1 MSRETVRSATSIPS
15 FRSSPWIRGAPQ
27 RGFAVAMRVIRV
39 LISAWT
45 AGRPPVE
52 RPESLLQ
59 YSRKRRRCHRRTVS
73 AVTIT
78 RGCLHPAQTLAS
90 PTQKRRSVVRSLG
103 RAVVLLYT
111 ASCCRRARFSTAS
124 WRWPPKRNGR
134 SRSTWSK
141 RVIIEPRFSPDQRR
155 QINDLPPAE
164 VLAKDKGDDHGLRDR
179 PRASRAGCIQVSE
192 RAGRLRRGKSTS
204 APLKT
209 DRFG

>member
-1 MSRETVRSATSIPS
+1 MGSITNTCVGRREPIGR
-15 FRSSPWIRGAPQ
+15 
-27 RGFAVAMRVIRV
+27 
-39 LISAWT
+39 IS
-45 AGRPPVE
+45 GRHN
-52 RPESLLQ
+52 
-59 YSRKRRRCHRRTVS
+59 SRKRRRCHRRTVS

-141 RVIIEPRFSPDQRR
+141 RGDHRAEILSGSAPTDQR
-155 QINDLPPAE
+155 
-164 VLAKDKGDDHGLRDR
+164 LA
-179 PRASRAGCIQVSE
+179 
-192 RAGRLRRGKSTS
+192 AGRGFGEGQLAGRSSPALTPRGPTWTPCARSLSCATS
-204 APLKT
+204 SRLN
-209 DRFG
+209 DERDQHVI

>member
-1 MSRETVRSATSIPS
+1 
-15 FRSSPWIRGAPQ
+15 
-27 RGFAVAMRVIRV
+27 MRVIRV

-78 RGCLHPAQTLAS
+78 RGRLHPAQTLAS
-90 PTQKRRSVVRSLG
+90 QIQKRRSVVRSLG

-134 SRSTWSK
+134 SRRWSK

-164 VLAKDKGDDHGLRDR
+164 VLAKDKSLLTVTAKRV
-179 PRASRAGCIQVSE
+179 IW
-192 RAGRLRRGKSTS
+192 
-204 APLKT
+204 APLYRT
-209 DRFG
+209 SVESCPTST

>member
-1 MSRETVRSATSIPS
+1 
-15 FRSSPWIRGAPQ
+15 
-27 RGFAVAMRVIRV
+27 MRVIRV

-52 RPESLLQ
+52 PSESLLQ

-90 PTQKRRSVVRSLG
+90 PIQKRRSVVRSLG
-103 RAVVLLYT
+103 RGVVLLYT

-134 SRSTWSK
+134 RRSTWSK

-164 VLAKDKGDDHGLRDR
+164 VLAKDRQNPPHK
-179 PRASRAGCIQVSE
+179 PKIAGSNPAPQRSTT
-192 RAGRLRRGKSTS
+192 RG
-204 APLKT
+204 
-209 DRFG
+209 

>member
-1 MSRETVRSATSIPS
+1 
-15 FRSSPWIRGAPQ
+15 
-27 RGFAVAMRVIRV
+27 MRVIKV

-90 PTQKRRSVVRSLG
+90 KIQKRRSVVRSLG

-124 WRWPPKRNGR
+124 CRWPPKRKGNSR
-134 SRSTWSK
+134 SRWSR
-141 RVIIEPRFSPDQRR
+141 RVIIEPGLCLDQDC
-155 QINDLPPAE
+155 QINRFCAS
-164 VLAKDKGDDHGLRDR
+164 HG
-179 PRASRAGCIQVSE
+179 
-192 RAGRLRRGKSTS
+192 
-204 APLKT
+204 
-209 DRFG
+209 FGEGQPETGGVGE